1 MTRGTTSIQH
11 ARKHTLIR
19 VRKIYPI
26 AITDASGDAYLAKLF
41 NTLLSGGIRKV
52 FDAGLHHTRLA
63 VREN

>member
-1 MTRGTTSIQH
+1 MPYRDNGRTRRCLLGE
-11 ARKHTLIR
+11 
-19 VRKIYPI
+19 
-26 AITDASGDAYLAKLF
+26 KLF